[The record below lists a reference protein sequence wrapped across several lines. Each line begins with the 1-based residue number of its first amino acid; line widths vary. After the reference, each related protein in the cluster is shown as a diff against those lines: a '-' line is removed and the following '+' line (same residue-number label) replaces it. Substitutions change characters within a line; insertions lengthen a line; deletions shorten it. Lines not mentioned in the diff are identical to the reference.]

1 MIFLRLDPC
10 YEAFGMLRILVLTL
24 SLLWSSLALAISPY
38 VYGNK
43 VAAGDID
50 AVLTTVESKLTRAG
64 FQVAGKYAPPRLP
77 GHGVVV
83 VTHRDILKAIEH
95 LGGASIVGAGIRVG
109 VKSDGTVSYMNPDY
123 WYRAFFRKQFR
134 LAEKNVAAVQQ
145 RLERALGRGKPFGGE
160 VAAKDLPDY
169 QYMFGME
176 GFESDKNLLMEHLEF
191 EDAVRTI
198 QDNLAKGVASTAKV
212 YEVIIPEKKIA
223 VFGVAMNDPKEG
235 EGWWVKVIGTDNIA
249 ALPYEIYVVNNRV
262 NHLFARYRIALGWP
276 EVGMGTFMR
285 IVEAPGIIRDTLRAV
300 AGDTQ

>member
-1 MIFLRLDPC
+1 MHKFLG
-10 YEAFGMLRILVLTL
+10 A
-24 SLLWSSLALAISPY
+24 LALLLMSPLVWAVSPY
-38 VYGNK
+38 ILGER
-43 VAAGDID
+43 VAGGDIN

-64 FQVAGKYAPPRLP
+64 FQVAGKYAPPGLP
-77 GHGVVV
+77 GHAVIV

-123 WYRAFFRKQFR
+123 WYRAFFRDQFR
-134 LAEKNVAAVQQ
+134 LAEKNVAAVKQ
-145 RLERALGRGKPFGGE
+145 RLERALGRGKTFGGD

-212 YEVIIPEKKIA
+212 YEVIIPQKKIA

-276 EVGMGTFMR
+276 AVGMGTFMR
-285 IVEAPGIIRDTLRAV
+285 IVEAPDIIRDTLRAV
-300 AGDTQ
+300 AGDT

>member
-1 MIFLRLDPC
+1 MHKFLG
-10 YEAFGMLRILVLTL
+10 A
-24 SLLWSSLALAISPY
+24 LALLLMSPLVWAVSPY
-38 VYGNK
+38 IHGER
-43 VAAGDID
+43 VAGGDID
-50 AVLTTVESKLTRAG
+50 DVLTTVESKLTRAG
-64 FQVAGKYAPPRLP
+64 FQVAGKYAPPGLP

-95 LGGASIVGAGIRVG
+95 LGGASIVGASIRVG

-134 LAEKNVAAVQQ
+134 LAEKNVAAIKQ
-145 RLERALGRGKPFGGE
+145 RLERALGRGKHFGGE

-191 EDAVRTI
+191 EDAVKTI

-223 VFGVAMNDPKEG
+223 VFGVAMNDPKAG

-249 ALPYEIYVVNNRV
+249 ALPFEIYVVNNRV
-262 NHLFARYRIALGWP
+262 NHLFARFRIALGWP

>member
-1 MIFLRLDPC
+1 MHKFLG
-10 YEAFGMLRILVLTL
+10 A
-24 SLLWSSLALAISPY
+24 LALLLMSPLVWAVSPY
-38 VYGNK
+38 IHGER
-43 VAAGDID
+43 VAGGDID
-50 AVLTTVESKLTRAG
+50 DVLTTVESKLTRAG
-64 FQVAGKYAPPRLP
+64 FQVAGKYAPPGLP

-123 WYRAFFRKQFR
+123 WYRAFFRKRFR
-134 LAEKNVAAVQQ
+134 LAEKNVAAVKQ

-198 QDNLAKGVASTAKV
+198 QDNLAKGVGATAKV

-249 ALPYEIYVVNNRV
+249 ALPYEIFVVNNRV

-285 IVEAPGIIRDTLRAV
+285 IVEVPGIIRDTLRAV

>member
-1 MIFLRLDPC
+1 MLMHKFLG
-10 YEAFGMLRILVLTL
+10 A
-24 SLLWSSLALAISPY
+24 LALLLMSPLVWAVSPY
-38 VYGNK
+38 IHGDR
-43 VAAGDID
+43 VAGGDLNT
-50 AVLTTVESKLTRAG
+50 VMTTVESKLTRAG
-64 FQVAGKYAPPRLP
+64 FQVAGKYAPPGLP
-77 GHGVVV
+77 GYGVIV
-83 VTHRDILKAIEH
+83 VTHPDMLRAIQH

-145 RLERALGRGKPFGGE
+145 RLARALGRGKPFGGE

-176 GFESDKNLLMEHLEF
+176 GFESDKNLLMEHLTF
-191 EDAVRTI
+191 EDAVKTI
-198 QDNLAKGVASTAKV
+198 QDNLAKGVGNTAKV

-235 EGWWVKVIGTDNIA
+235 EGWWVKTIGADNIA
-249 ALPYEIYVVNNRV
+249 ALPYEIYVVNNRA

-276 EVGMGTFMR
+276 AVGMGTFMR
-285 IVEAPGIIRDTLRAV
+285 IVEAPGIIRATLMQV
-300 AGDTQ
+300 AGNTPE